1 MQTATRV
8 STLAQATVPRGGLLR
23 DALLVVGFSLLTA
36 LCARIVIPLPF
47 TPVPI
52 TGQTFAVLLTGAALG
67 ARRGAAAMGLYV
79 LEGLAGLPVFA
90 GGASGLARLLGP
102 TGGYLLGYIAAAY
115 LTGTLAERGW
125 DRTVRWAAAA
135 MAAGNVVVY
144 LFGVPW
150 LALVSRVAGGVPLG
164 WERAVTLGLLPFIPG
179 DLIKLAA
186 AAVALP
192 GAWALVRRGGL
203 R

>member
-8 STLAQATVPRGGLLR
+8 STLAQAAVPRGGLLR

-36 LCARIVIPLPF
+36 LSARIVIPLPF

-79 LEGLAGLPVFA
+79 LEGLVGLPVFA

-135 MAAGNVVVY
+135 MAAGNVIVY

-150 LALVSRVAGGVPLG
+150 LALVPRVVGGVALG

>member
-8 STLAQATVPRGGLLR
+8 STLAQAAVPRGGLLR

-79 LEGLAGLPVFA
+79 LEGLVGLPVFA

-150 LALVSRVAGGVPLG
+150 LAFVPRVVGGVPLG